1 MKNFSK
7 IAGILVFCLVAIVG
21 MLSGM
26 AAVIPAD
33 VMAAA
38 PVLDALG
45 YSIQQ
50 PELYLGMSM
59 MVSLPKGVG
68 ALRAGGPSDIKDVA
82 FAFRKSDVLFMPPR
96 NANGV
101 LITGSVV
108 MKPGTFMAKL
118 YGTQSLIEVKE
129 MTEGNADQEGSKQSV
144 TLVHPGSYLE
154 VQEWYQ
160 ANKHEDLYI
169 IIQRCKGEM
178 ELYGD
183 CCNGLRV
190 KREKTINGTETSNK
204 FTFEAPIAGD
214 VAAIYRGNITEEGFA
229 GTLVA
234 NQNNQNISG
243 GYAGKFL
250 APKSNTS
257 STPITQLLY
266 PGIKHGDIITI
277 VGGAGSGT
285 SFYVGTEVGAQ
296 MITKDFAE
304 MEITPG
310 SEITFQVFGQ
320 NDGGDTTWYYIELSR
335 YIP

>member
-1 MKNFSK
+1 M
-7 IAGILVFCLVAIVG
+7 VFCLVAVVG

-214 VAAIYRGNITEEGFA
+214 VAAIYRGSITEEGFA
-229 GTLVA
+229 GVLTA
-234 NQNNQNISG
+234 NQSTQSIVNGSG
-243 GYAGKFL
+243 KWRADVF
-250 APKSNTS
+250 NT
-257 STPITQLLY
+257 TANRPITSFPNL
-266 PGIKHGDIITI
+266 KHGDVVTFVGAAAI
-277 VGGAGSGT
+277 VGAFPFVIGHENDQSI
-285 SFYVGTEVGAQ
+285 
-296 MITKDFAE
+296 ITKDNLAFVL
-304 MEITPG
+304 MPG
-310 SEITFQVFGQ
+310 AEITFEVFDMLDDEGSLFKRIL
-320 NDGGDTTWYYIELSR
+320 IERSR